1 MDPELVPGVVFGN
14 VALNE
19 AASRLIDMGPT
30 ILDLF
35 GVEVPAYMAGR
46 SMLKK

>member
-1 MDPELVPGVVFGN
+1 MAPELVPGVVFTN
-14 VALNE
+14 AALDE
-19 AASRLIDMGPT
+19 AASRLIDMAPT